1 MTKNLEITASEMNV
15 YPVDTGSFNVD
26 LTVSQDEYSRVID
39 NYPLDEVID
48 YCGAD
53 DLLEAMDTD
62 KIVSYLR
69 ECGYKVEEEEA

>member
-1 MTKNLEITASEMNV
+1 MNV

-26 LTVSQDEYSRVID
+26 LTVSQDEYSRVIG

-48 YCGAD
+48 YCGTD

-62 KIVSYLR
+62 KIISYLR
-69 ECGYKVEEEEA
+69 ECGYKVEEAEA